1 MAWVW
6 VLRLVDDNIVVR
18 HHFLD
23 LPGDLFGI
31 SLSTMQ
37 SRIAHIRRELEEI
50 EADPYDGSEIADVIL
65 LLMHQA
71 RSYNIDLMADLL
83 AKADEVRTRKW
94 GEPDHEGVVEHIR
107 E

>member
-1 MAWVW
+1 MNRIEKAT
-6 VLRLVDDNIVVR
+6 LIRLFRKFNREYADWADET
-18 HHFLD
+18 FKQ
-23 LPGDLFGI
+23 
-31 SLSTMQ
+31 STMQ